1 VGEAFS
7 LDEPTS
13 PKQSR
18 LRRLNRGW
26 KAAPTGSQKKHYKPE
41 FGVALR
47 RALVAADWKVASL
60 GEGTRALILGFL
72 QSRRMTQKRKG
83 GHKEMKVAFIGMGT
97 MGAAMALNILKAGH
111 AVTVHNRSREREEP
125 MAKAGARRAGSPK
138 EAATGA
144 EIVIICVSD
153 TPDVEAV
160 VLGENGIIQ
169 GATAGTVVVDMSTI
183 SPSATRRIAA
193 ELSKKG
199 IRMLDAPVSGG
210 SEGAQKGTLTIMVGG
225 QAADVAIA
233 MPVLSAMGKS
243 ITHVGP
249 SGAGQFTKAI
259 NQVIISGVYLA
270 VAEGMTLGLKAG
282 LDMEKVVLALAGG
295 AAGSWVL
302 NFRSGNMIKNE
313 YPLGFR
319 VRLHRKDVAIAM
331 EAARE
336 LGVFLP
342 ATALVEQIENGLI
355 SQGFGDEDM
364 SAMARMIRKP
374 SGLE

>member
-1 VGEAFS
+1 M
-7 LDEPTS
+7 
-13 PKQSR
+13 
-18 LRRLNRGW
+18 N
-26 KAAPTGSQKKHYKPE
+26 
-41 FGVALR
+41 
-47 RALVAADWKVASL
+47 
-60 GEGTRALILGFL
+60 
-72 QSRRMTQKRKG
+72 
-83 GHKEMKVAFIGMGT
+83 VAFIGMGT

-111 AVTVHNRSREREEP
+111 LVTVHNRNRDREEP
-125 MAKAGARRAGSPK
+125 VARAGARRAASPK
-138 EAATGA
+138 EAAREA
-144 EIVIICVSD
+144 EIVITCVSD

-169 GATAGTVVVDMSTI
+169 GAKAGAIVVDMSTI
-183 SPSATRRIAA
+183 SPSATRRMADRLA
-193 ELSKKG
+193 EKG

-225 QAADVAIA
+225 EAEAVAQA

-249 SGAGQFTKAI
+249 CGAGQLTKAI

-270 VAEGMTLGLKAG
+270 VAEGMALGLKAG
-282 LDMEKVVLALAGG
+282 VDMEKVVQALAGG

-302 NFRSGNMIKNE
+302 NYRAANMIKNE

-319 VRLHRKDVAIAM
+319 VRLHRKDLAIAM
-331 EAARE
+331 ETARE

-355 SQGFGDEDM
+355 AQGYGDEDV
-364 SAMARMIRKP
+364 SAVARTIRKS
-374 SGLE
+374 SGME